1 MNKISIAVLAV
12 VVLVAGGL
20 FASSLFGTQS
30 STTSSTQSVEQS
42 SADDVR
48 NDVPSSST
56 STTEDS
62 SQDPVVTNDVETT
75 EDVVAST
82 CGCEG
87 GQFAANV
94 SVGAQC
100 AANRFCQSPVDCQ
113 SWDSYAV
120 DQLGAGPWPSGSTIK
135 PDESCGV
142 GCQWTLSCSR

>member
-1 MNKISIAVLAV
+1 MKKISIAALAV
-12 VVLVAGGL
+12 VILVAGGL
-20 FASSLFGTQS
+20 AANSLIGSQS
-30 STTSSTQSVEQS
+30 STTSSTQSTGQS
-42 SADDVR
+42 STDDAR
-48 NDVPSSST
+48 NDAPDSST
-56 STTEDS
+56 STTEAS

-100 AANRFCQSPVDCQ
+100 AANGFCQSPVDCQ

-120 DQLGAGPWPSGSTIK
+120 DQLGVGPWPSGSTIK
-135 PDESCGV
+135 PDESCGL